1 MHPSRAMLRLRA
13 NRQLRRFGVKRAV
26 IFQRFFWAVALV
38 VAFVSSPIQAQETA
52 WIQVEAYPR
61 LVTAQ
66 ERAESYGGQDLP
78 LAGYQLG
85 TSGWYALALG
95 PFPAATAEDELS
107 RLIELDLIPRDSFL
121 SDGATFES
129 QFWPESASAGAV
141 GTADSLSPEDVAIS
155 LLDDPSDTVAPVLPN
170 TTDSSNAAEPEA
182 NTAQTVEDAPEGDT
196 EAAEATPET
205 AEPDAEPSPETGET
219 AEIQSDAAAEP
230 AEDTAEAAS
239 EAEAPVQGTAE
250 DELEAAIE
258 AQEAQLA
265 REAAEAE
272 AAEIAAREA
281 AEQAAREAAE
291 AEAAAQAAAEAAAAE
306 AAREQAEAEAAAAAE
321 IQAAAGDDSETA
333 EVETLAG
340 PPEPDETVEEARA
353 SERELSR
360 AAKELIQT
368 ALQWEGFY
376 DANIDGD
383 YGRITRRAMSAWQ
396 ESKGI
401 EPTGVLTTAQRAQLL
416 ADYNAILDGLG
427 LAMVTDEDAG
437 IAINLPTALVQFDR
451 YVPPFAHYEP
461 LDPENPTRVILIS
474 QEGDQASL
482 FGLYDIM
489 QTLEIVPPEGLRER
503 KQRSFRLKGADARI
517 VSETYAE
524 VQDGAIKGYTL
535 IWPVNDEKRRLRV
548 LENMRASFTRLPGVL
563 PDVAGEGQSV
573 DLVAGL
579 KIRRPAISRSGF
591 YVDGAGAVLTTTEA
605 VDQCERITL
614 DSEVDATVSARDD
627 GTGLALLSPATA
639 LSPSQFARFRPSE
652 LRLQSEV
659 SVAGYSYEGVLG
671 TPTMTFGQ
679 LADVRGLNGD
689 EAINRLALSA
699 QPGDVGG
706 PVFDNAGSVIGM
718 MQTVEGAAGQQ
729 LPPNVSF
736 ATDAPTVVTFLSD
749 AGATPAAAEDNPPI
763 PPEDLTRQ
771 AISMTVLVSCWR

>member
-1 MHPSRAMLRLRA
+1 M
-13 NRQLRRFGVKRAV
+13 
-26 IFQRFFWAVALV
+26 IFQRFFWVAALV
-38 VAFVSSPIQAQETA
+38 VTSVASKVQAQDTA

-61 LVTAQ
+61 LATAQ
-66 ERAESYGGQDLP
+66 ERADSYSSQDLP

-85 TSGWYALALG
+85 TSGWYALVLG
-95 PFPAATAEDELS
+95 PFPAASAEDELS
-107 RLIELDLIPRDSFL
+107 RLIGLDLIPRDSFL

-141 GTADSLSPEDVAIS
+141 GTADSLSPENVEIS
-155 LLDDPSDTVAPVLPN
+155 LLDDPSDSVAPVLPDTAETADEVTTN
-170 TTDSSNAAEPEA
+170 APAETEEGTTVPNAPTAEGTETSPETDSAQESPETGNANSE
-182 NTAQTVEDAPEGDT
+182 TVESTADDQNTVAVDTATAPTPETET
-196 EAAEATPET
+196 EAAESSTPT
-205 AEPDAEPSPETGET
+205 
-219 AEIQSDAAAEP
+219 
-230 AEDTAEAAS
+230 
-239 EAEAPVQGTAE
+239 QGTAE
-250 DELEAAIE
+250 DELAAASE

-281 AEQAAREAAE
+281 AEAAARQAEA
-291 AEAAAQAAAEAAAAE
+291 AEAAAQAAEEEAAAL

-321 IQAAAGDDSETA
+321 IQAAAGDEGETA
-333 EVETLAG
+333 EAETLAG
-340 PPEPDETVEEARA
+340 QSEPDETEEEARA

-368 ALQWEGFY
+368 ALKWEGFY
-376 DANIDGD
+376 DAGIDGD

-401 EPTGVLTTAQRAQLL
+401 DPTGVLTTGQRAQLL
-416 ADYNAILDGLG
+416 ADYNAILNGLG
-427 LAMVTDEDAG
+427 MALVTDEEAG

-461 LDPENPTRVILIS
+461 LDPDNPTRVILIS

-524 VQDGAIKGYTL
+524 VQDGEIKGYTL

-548 LENMRASFTRLPGVL
+548 LENMRASFSRLPGAL

-573 DLVAGL
+573 DLVSGL
-579 KIRRPAISRSGF
+579 KIRRPEVSRSGF
-591 YVDGAGAVLTTTEA
+591 YVTGDGAVLTTTEV

-614 DSEVDATVSARDD
+614 DSEVDATVGARDD
-627 GTGLALLSPATA
+627 AAGLALLSPATP

-679 LADVRGLNGD
+679 LADVRGLDGD
-689 EAINRLALSA
+689 EAINRLALAA
-699 QPGDVGG
+699 QPGDAGG

-718 MQTVEGAAGQQ
+718 MQMVQGGAGQQ

-749 AGATPAAAEDNPPI
+749 AGASPAAAEDNPPI

-771 AISMTVLVSCWR
+771 AIAMTVLVSCWR